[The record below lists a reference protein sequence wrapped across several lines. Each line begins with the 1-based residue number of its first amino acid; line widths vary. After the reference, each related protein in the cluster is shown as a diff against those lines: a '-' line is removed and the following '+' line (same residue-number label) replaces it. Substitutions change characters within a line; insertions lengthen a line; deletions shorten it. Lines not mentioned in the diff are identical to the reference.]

1 MKNKNIK
8 KIDFFLAFL
17 LVILLSSHF
26 LLSNFVIAPKKEEFY
41 SAEDELEFLT
51 QLEQKYHSRTY
62 KYYNITYDQT
72 VDFVNSSKTSNIHDI
87 FIEAEEQ
94 SLYSAIV
101 ETIMGENLLMY
112 ELIGFNT
119 TDKGFVCFEP
129 DTAYEVKPEIGKRY
143 IDCVVGYPYSANI
156 FNDTIRDILII
167 W

>member
-1 MKNKNIK
+1 MKNKTIK
-8 KIDFFLAFL
+8 KIDVFLAFL
-17 LVILLSSHF
+17 IVILILSHF
-26 LLSNFVIAPKKEEFY
+26 LLSNFLIVPKKEELDK
-41 SAEDELEFLT
+41 AEDELEFL
-51 QLEQKYHSRTY
+51 QELEQNYHSKTY
-62 KYYNITYDQT
+62 IYSDITYDRA
-72 VDFVNSSKTSNIHDI
+72 VDFVNSSKTTNIHDI

-129 DTAYEVKPEIGKRY
+129 DTAYEVKPEMGKRY
-143 IDCVVGYPYSANI
+143 IDCVVGQPYLNNT